1 MSIEQKCL
9 ECEEKLIGRRDKKF
23 CSDYCRNA
31 YNNRQNSDA
40 NSLVRNIN
48 NTLRKNRRILE
59 ELNPTEKV
67 KTNRDVLLRKGF
79 NFNYQTHTY
88 TTKNGANYVFCYE
101 HGYLLLDND
110 EVLIVKRDADKI

>member
-1 MSIEQKCL
+1 MSIEQQCL

-59 ELNPTEKV
+59 ELNPAEKV
-67 KTNRDVLLRKGF
+67 KISRDILLRQGF
-79 NFNYQTHTY
+79 NMFFAMNMVTCCLTM
-88 TTKNGANYVFCYE
+88 TKCLSLSEMLTKF
-101 HGYLLLDND
+101 
-110 EVLIVKRDADKI
+110 R